1 MKSGGSYDP
10 DKYGQ
15 GFVKIRE
22 GVHQFTIEKMSEK
35 KGKRGQYIEAKLK
48 CTDPEYSECDM
59 LKAWLF
65 GEESIYAIFDAMGVD
80 PQEVDDDKD
89 YDVRSFVGESVYA
102 EIHHVPSKKKP
113 ENTFANI
120 KKLHPAFSKGIEEDG
135 PPEEEGSDTEEDDPN
150 IPF

>member
-22 GVHQFTIEKMSEK
+22 GVHQFTIAKMSEK
-35 KGKRGQYIEAKLK
+35 KGKRGPYIEGKLK
-48 CTDPEYSECDM
+48 CIDPEYSECNM
-59 LKAWLF
+59 LKVWLF
-65 GEESIYAIFDAMGVD
+65 GEEAIFAIFDAMGVD
-80 PQEVDDDKD
+80 PQEVDEDKD

-120 KKLHPAFSKGIEEDG
+120 KRLYPKFSKGEESFDTEEEDPG
-135 PPEEEGSDTEEDDPN
+135 DEDDPN
-150 IPF
+150 MPF